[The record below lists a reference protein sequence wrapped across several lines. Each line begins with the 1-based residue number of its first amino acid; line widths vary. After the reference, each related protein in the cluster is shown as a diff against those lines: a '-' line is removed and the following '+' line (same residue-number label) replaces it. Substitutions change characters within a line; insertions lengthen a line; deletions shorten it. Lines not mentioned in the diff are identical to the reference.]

1 MYKVGFKDKLL
12 SRLYSRP
19 ELFLSV
25 SFLFLIFVGTVLLLL
40 PVSSRAGIS
49 FIDALFTAVS
59 ATCVTG
65 LVVLDT
71 GKDFTLFGQIVILS
85 LIQLGALGIMTFAAS
100 VLVSMGRRVSSRQAF
115 AMSRVLDQERLS
127 ELKSSISFIL
137 KATLILEFTGM
148 MALSLRWFMET
159 GRPFVSIYWGIFHSI
174 SAFCNAGFSLFSD
187 SFSRWRGDAFMLSIL
202 SALIILGGIGFIVL
216 QNLWGIFTGRQKRI
230 SIHSKLVLLMSLL
243 LLFLG
248 TVGLFWLEHNRSF
261 QELPSREA
269 LLSAFF
275 HSVNARTAGFNS
287 LPISGFSLAGRFL
300 IILLMF
306 IGASS
311 GSTGG
316 GVKTN
321 TIGLLMAAAIKY
333 MRGEEQ
339 VVLFRRSIA
348 PYIVHRAVA
357 VLLFS
362 LFALGAG
369 VLALLAVD
377 GELGFSNLVFESV
390 SAFATVGLSTGIT
403 PHLSV
408 AGKIIIILLM
418 YVGRVGPLTI
428 ALALFYPRKA
438 AKVKYAEGKVLVG

>member
-1 MYKVGFKDKLL
+1 MYRLTLIDRLL
-12 SRLYSRP
+12 SRLYGRP

-25 SFLFLIFVGTVLLLL
+25 SFLFLILTGTLLLLL
-40 PVSSRAGIS
+40 PISTNTNIS

-65 LVVLDT
+65 LIVLDT
-71 GKDFTLFGQIVILS
+71 GKDFTVFGQLVILL

-100 VLVSMGRRVSSRQAF
+100 VLVSMGRPVSSRQAF

-137 KATLILEFTGM
+137 KATLVVELVG
-148 MALSLRWFMET
+148 MALLSIRWFAET
-159 GRPFVSIYWGIFHSI
+159 GSPFLSIYWGIFHSI

-187 SFSRWRGDAFMLSIL
+187 SFSRWRGDVFIVGVLST
-202 SALIILGGIGFIVL
+202 LIILGGMGFIVL
-216 QNLWGIFTGRQKRI
+216 QNLWGIVTKKEKRL
-230 SIHSKLVLLMSLL
+230 SIHSKLVLLMSVV
-243 LLFLG
+243 LLFSG
-248 TVGLFWLEHNRSF
+248 AIGLFFLERLYSF
-261 QELPSREA
+261 QVLPLRA
-269 LLSAFF
+269 AWLSAFF

-287 LPISGFSLAGRFL
+287 LPISGFSLASQFL
-300 IILLMF
+300 LVILMF

-321 TIGLLMAAAIKY
+321 TVGLLLAAAIKY
-333 MRGEEQ
+333 MKGDEQ
-339 VVLFRRSIA
+339 VVLFRRSVA

-362 LFALGAG
+362 LVTLSLGL
-369 VLALLAVD
+369 LALLVVD
-377 GELGFSNLVFESV
+377 GQLGFSNLLFEAV

-403 PHLSV
+403 PELSFV
-408 AGKIIIILLM
+408 GKIIIILLM
-418 YVGRVGPLTI
+418 YVGRIGPLTI

-438 AKVKYAEGKVLVG
+438 AKVRYAEGKVLVG

>member
-1 MYKVGFKDKLL
+1 MYKLTLIDRLL

-25 SFLFLIFVGTVLLLL
+25 SFLVLIGAGTILLLL
-40 PVSSRAGIS
+40 PISANTNIS

-65 LVVLDT
+65 LIVLDT
-71 GKDFTLFGQIVILS
+71 GKDFTFFGQLVILL

-100 VLVSMGRRVSSRQAF
+100 ILVSMGKPVSSRQAF

-127 ELKSSISFIL
+127 ELKTSISFIL
-137 KATLILEFTGM
+137 KATLIMEVIGM
-148 MALSLRWFMET
+148 LLLSLHWFIET
-159 GRPFVSIYWGIFHSI
+159 GSPFLSIYWGIFHSV

-187 SFSRWRGDAFMLSIL
+187 SFSRWRGDIFIVSVLSL
-202 SALIILGGIGFIVL
+202 LIISGGMGFIVL
-216 QNLWGIFTGRQKRI
+216 QNLWDMFIERQRRL
-230 SIHSKLVLLMSLL
+230 SIHSKLVLVMTII
-243 LLFLG
+243 LLFVG
-248 TVGLFWLEHNRSF
+248 TIGLFFLERLYSF
-261 QELPSREA
+261 QVLPLREA
-269 LLSAFF
+269 WLSAFF

-287 LPISGFSLAGRFL
+287 LPISSFSLAGQFLL
-300 IILLMF
+300 IILMF

-321 TIGLLMAAAIKY
+321 TIGLLIAAAIKY
-333 MRGEEQ
+333 MRGDEQ
-339 VVLFRRSIA
+339 VVLFRRSVA

-362 LFALGAG
+362 LVTLSLG
-369 VLALLAVD
+369 LLGLLVVD
-377 GELGFSNLVFESV
+377 GQLGFSNLLFEAV

-403 PHLSV
+403 SQLSL

-418 YVGRVGPLTI
+418 YVGRIGPLTI
-428 ALALFYPRKA
+428 ALALFYPRKTA
-438 AKVKYAEGKVLVG
+438 RVRYAEGKVLVG